1 MKKVILSVTNDLVTD
16 QRLDKTASC
25 LANAGYEVLTV
36 GRRYNDSPPVPEKKY
51 QTKRLSLFFRKGFCF
66 YAEFNLRLFF
76 FLLFRKVDI
85 LVANDL
91 DTLLP
96 NFLVSKIRRKKIVYD
111 SHEYFCGLPELTD
124 RPRVRKVWLRIE
136 KFCFPKLPLVITVS
150 PSIAQLYD
158 AEYPTRTM
166 KVQVIRNVPSSA
178 IISEGGT
185 RTTFGLPED
194 KRIIVMQG
202 AINIDRGAEELIEAM
217 RFIPNALLL
226 IIGNGDVIPQLKQ
239 RVAAEGLGE
248 LVRFIPRI
256 APEQLA
262 AYTALADIGCSLE
275 KDTNCNY
282 RYCLPNKLFDYIRAG
297 IPVVVSDLPEMA
309 AVVRENGVGVVIPEH
324 SPQGIALAVN
334 QLLNDSI
341 LYQQCREQCRKSAPK
356 YVWEQ
361 ECRLLQELYRNL

>member
-1 MKKVILSVTNDLVTD
+1 MRTN
-16 QRLDKTASC
+16 
-25 LANAGYEVLTV
+25 Y
-36 GRRYNDSPPVPEKKY
+36 
-51 QTKRLSLFFRKGFCF
+51 F
-66 YAEFNLRLFF
+66 
-76 FLLFRKVDI
+76 
-85 LVANDL
+85 

-96 NFLVSKIRRKKIVYD
+96 NFLVIKIRRKKIVYD

-185 RTTFGLPED
+185 RATFGLPED

-239 RVAAEGLGE
+239 RVAAEGLENLCVLFRE
-248 LVRFIPRI
+248 LLRSSWRLTRHLPTSAVHWRRIP
-256 APEQLA
+256 
-262 AYTALADIGCSLE
+262 TATI
-275 KDTNCNY
+275 DTAC
-282 RYCLPNKLFDYIRAG
+282 PKLFDYIRAG
-297 IPVVVSDLPEMA
+297 IPVVVSD
-309 AVVRENGVGVVIPEH
+309 
-324 SPQGIALAVN
+324 
-334 QLLNDSI
+334 
-341 LYQQCREQCRKSAPK
+341 CRRWRP
-356 YVWEQ
+356 
-361 ECRLLQELYRNL
+361 